1 MPTPTLEP
9 TVFIGSPQCPQ
20 QLSSRGGDQPRRER
34 ADETSRREPRER
46 DER

>member
-1 MPTPTLEP
+1 MQMPTLEP

-20 QLSSRGGDQPRRER
+20 QLSVREGDQPRRER
-34 ADETSRREPRER
+34 ADDTGRREPRGR